1 MPGYK
6 DVNDFSK
13 KFLGA
18 VVAMTKT
25 TNDLPD
31 VEDDYSNPSYD
42 TYRQIMG
49 SMGQRILSLTENIL
63 RYHGIGGGIFS
74 GDEGMDVDDRF
85 NILVDANI
93 ELCERVETNLDEASG
108 IKKDDISLV
117 VVSRTP
123 KQMSPGLKLSKNVM
137 TSPRDMTTCSLLTA
151 KNVTKPQMMFRE
163 RVDNSSRPFVPKIKE
178 KPNALKSLK
187 ESMLTTLPDD
197 YENNP
202 SFSFPHPY
210 QFELENFV
218 VDHCLLE
225 PVEPQVPLSLD
236 ETPLT
241 VVETIEGLV
250 KLNEHLK
257 TVDEIAVDLEHHS
270 FRSYLGFTCL
280 MQISTRKEDYIVDTL
295 LLRDELHRLNDVF
308 TDPKILKVLHGANS
322 DIDWLQK
329 DLGLYVVNMFDSGQA
344 ARLLCLERFSLAHL
358 LKHYCNVDADKQ
370 YQMADW
376 RLRPLMGA
384 MLKYARE
391 DTHYLLYIYDCMK
404 NDLLQRDNG
413 QTNLLL
419 SAFQKSNH
427 LCMKRYEKP
436 RFTEESFKDFYQ
448 HELNKRLDGRKTSL
462 TEEFNSRQMEALR
475 SLYAWRDHMAR
486 EQDESTGYVLPN
498 HMMLQICKILP
509 KEPGGVIALCHPVP
523 VLVQGHV
530 DEIHRM
536 IQKARQK
543 PLVEKVE
550 TVQRELKPTRLQ
562 HPRYQADSLLD
573 CPHDLSHQSEAQNQ
587 TDSSQTIGESE
598 STMDVDSAVG
608 AVQEKEVPDISV
620 FNGAA
625 KVDRGNRAKRRLQ
638 AVISSMTDSF
648 DKYLPTSILSKK
660 YAGEM
665 PSKQDQSVWRL
676 LPNTS
681 NPQPVQ
687 NQSKP
692 PVVQAETSTEH
703 TPVKSPEVHSLH
715 DLINNERKR
724 SQETMESPLMDPLKK
739 KKKKKEKHEK
749 NANPES
755 DASFTPYDYAS
766 VAIDKLLGDARA
778 LVQSGSSSKKKKR
791 DYDPNFE
798 LQSSGFKNAP
808 KPQTNPHRGNKTMTY
823 STKGGSNGGGPRIQW
838 PKK

>member
-1 MPGYK
+1 MEDSEILPGYK
-6 DVNDFSK
+6 NINDFSK
-13 KFLGA
+13 KFLGS

-25 TNDLPD
+25 TNELPD

-42 TYRQIMG
+42 TYRQIM
-49 SMGQRILSLTENIL
+49 STMGQRILSLTENIL
-63 RYHGIGGGIFS
+63 HYHGIGGGIFS

-93 ELCERVETNLDEASG
+93 ELCERVETRLDEASG

-123 KQMSPGLKLSKNVM
+123 KQMTPGLKLSKNVM
-137 TSPRDMTTCSLLTA
+137 SASRDTTCSLLTA
-151 KNVTKPQMMFRE
+151 KNITKPQLMFRE
-163 RVDNSSRPFVPKIKE
+163 KVDNSSRPFVPKIKH
-178 KPNALKSLK
+178 KPNALKSLE
-187 ESMLTTLPDD
+187 ESMQTVLPDD
-197 YENNP
+197 YESNP

-210 QFELENFV
+210 QFELENFMP
-218 VDHCLLE
+218 DQRLLE
-225 PVEPQVPLSLD
+225 QVVSQVPPSLD

-241 VVETIEGLV
+241 IVETIEDLV

-257 TVDEIAVDLEHHS
+257 TVDEFAVDLEHHF
-270 FRSYLGFTCL
+270 FRSYQGFTCL

-295 LLRDELHRLNDVF
+295 LLRDELHLLNEVF

-329 DLGLYVVNMFDSGQA
+329 DFGIYVVNMFDSGQA
-344 ARLLCLERFSLAHL
+344 ARLLSLQRFSLAYL

-370 YQMADW
+370 YQLADW
-376 RLRPLMGA
+376 RVRPLMGA

-404 NDLLQRDNG
+404 NDLLHRDNG
-413 QTNLLL
+413 QTSLLL

-427 LCMKRYEKP
+427 LCMKKYEKP
-436 RFTEESFKDFYQ
+436 RFTEESYKEFYQ

-462 TEEFNSRQMEALR
+462 TEEFNSRQMEALK
-475 SLYAWRDHMAR
+475 SLYTWRDQMAR
-486 EQDESTGYVLPN
+486 EHDESNGYVLPN

-509 KEPGGVIALCHPVP
+509 KEPEGIIALCHPLP

-543 PLVEKVE
+543 PLVEAE
-550 TVQRELKPTRLQ
+550 TVRPQLKPTRLQ
-562 HPRYQADSLLD
+562 HPRYQANSLLD

-587 TDSSQTIGESE
+587 TDSTQTIGESD
-598 STMDVDSAVG
+598 SKMDVDSVVA
-608 AVQEKEVPDISV
+608 AVQEKEEPDISV

-625 KVDRGNRAKRRLQ
+625 KVARSKRAKKRLE

-660 YAGEM
+660 YVNGLASM
-665 PSKQDQSVWRL
+665 QDQSVWRL

-681 NPQPVQ
+681 NPQPVP

-692 PVVQAETSTEH
+692 VLQAEMITESTLE
-703 TPVKSPEVHSLH
+703 KIPEVRSLR
-715 DLINNERKR
+715 DQINSERKR
-724 SQETMESPLMDPLKK
+724 AQETMESPVMAPLR
-739 KKKKKEKHEK
+739 KKEKRDKKHS
-749 NANPES
+749 PES
-755 DASFTPYDYAS
+755 DANFTPYDYGS
-766 VAIDKLLGDARA
+766 LAIDKLLGDARA
-778 LVQSGSSSKKKKR
+778 LVESASSSRKKKR

-808 KPQTNPHRGNKTMTY
+808 KPRTNPAHGNKTMTY
-823 STKGGSNGGGPRIQW
+823 STKGGSNGGMPRIQW